1 MGTIVLEISLCLIEN
16 IIIYLFLNLLLRK
29 RYNSILPLIISILIN
44 SIATYFCS
52 SLYFFIKMPLT
63 IVFLILGASVLYK
76 DKTIIKFTYII
87 ISLYIMCIVDI
98 ILGNLISLILSKDI
112 AHIFFENFYYRLI
125 FSLII
130 KILDVLIFI
139 LLYKMLFKIDKNI
152 RNKFWTLISIVVFV
166 FLAITTV
173 FLQIYP
179 NIEQD
184 YTNTALYTILAL
196 LFFFMSLII
205 IYFFTEL
212 SKGFQRDSKLFLLEN
227 NFITL
232 QEQIA
237 LQQQNNSNIKKIRHD
252 MKNHLINVRTLIDN
266 GEIADAVA
274 LLDKTAEN
282 VNHVHTEVI
291 NTGNSFVDAILLSK
305 KALCRKKQI
314 DLTYS
319 VQHLETINIS
329 EIDLSS
335 LFSNLID
342 NAIESAIQVPKPF
355 IKLKIFKYNAYY
367 TICIENSYKGKQY
380 IKESS
385 GVLIS
390 TKDDTALH
398 GYGTQIIS
406 DIAQKYGGSY
416 SWEAQND
423 KFVTTVIIKI

>member
-1 MGTIVLEISLCLIEN
+1 MGTIVLEISLCLIEY
-16 IIIYLFLNLLLRK
+16 IIIYLFLNLLLKK
-29 RYNSILPLIISILIN
+29 RYNSIFPLIISILIN

-52 SLYFFIKMPLT
+52 NLYFFIKMPLT
-63 IVFLILGASVLYK
+63 IVFLLLGATVLYK

-87 ISLYIMCIVDI
+87 ISLYVMCIVDI

-130 KILDVLIFI
+130 KVLDVLIFI

-152 RNKFWTLISIVVFV
+152 RNKFWALISIVVFV
-166 FLAITTV
+166 FLAIATV

-184 YTNTALYTILAL
+184 YTNTTLYTILAL

-282 VNHVHTEVI
+282 VNHVHAEVI
-291 NTGNSFVDAILLSK
+291 KTGNSFVDAILLSK

-335 LFSNLID
+335 LFSNLLD

-385 GVLIS
+385 GMLIS

-423 KFVTTVIIKI
+423 KFVTTVLIKI

>member
-1 MGTIVLEISLCLIEN
+1 M
-16 IIIYLFLNLLLRK
+16 
-29 RYNSILPLIISILIN
+29 
-44 SIATYFCS
+44 
-52 SLYFFIKMPLT
+52 
-63 IVFLILGASVLYK
+63 
-76 DKTIIKFTYII
+76 
-87 ISLYIMCIVDI
+87 DI

-112 AHIFFENFYYRLI
+112 AYIFFDNFYYRLI

-130 KILDVLIFI
+130 KVLDVLIFI

-152 RNKFWTLISIVVFV
+152 RNKFWALISIVVFV
-166 FLAITTV
+166 FLAIATV

-184 YTNTALYTILAL
+184 YTNTTLYTILAL

-282 VNHVHTEVI
+282 VNHVHAEVI
-291 NTGNSFVDAILLSK
+291 KTGNSFVDAILLSK

-335 LFSNLID
+335 LFSNLLD

-385 GVLIS
+385 GMLIS

-423 KFVTTVIIKI
+423 KFVTTVLIKI